1 MEPILFF
8 GEETTTQLFIN
19 NCTKAGIY
27 LKGLHGLPTKLTQQQ
42 WIWVRTSS
50 FKDTY
55 GDWENWYKCRFLL
68 ESEPVSALNGTEF
81 EPIPGKTLT
90 EQVSEYFL
98 KLGGIACS
106 PYFGN
111 VILDKK
117 GADDSLAHG
126 MGRKKAIAYAAVKDV
141 IEKGILIDYDFNH
154 KGRNYASAVVCA
166 PIQIQN
172 NRSICYVTITRKE
185 NSNRYYLHEVWT
197 EKSLTSARSNAVQ
210 GQPSHLQGTA
220 KILQNIL
227 AAKNFIINL
236 PLDENG
242 EPRLSSTI

>member
-27 LKGLHGLPTKLTQQQ
+27 LKGLHGLPTKLTPQQ

-55 GDWENWYKCRFLL
+55 GDWENWYKCKFLL
-68 ESEPVSALNGTEF
+68 DAKPVSALNGTEF
-81 EPIPGKTLT
+81 EPILGKTLT

-98 KLGGIACS
+98 KLGGIAYS
-106 PYFGN
+106 PYFGD

-154 KGRNYASAVVCA
+154 KGRNYNSAVISA
-166 PIQIQN
+166 PIIIKEERFICSVVITKMQD
-172 NRSICYVTITRKE
+172 NRF
-185 NSNRYYLHEVWT
+185 YLHEIKEQKKLSNEGSNTVQRQPQ
-197 EKSLTSARSNAVQ
+197 RSKAF
-210 GQPSHLQGTA
+210 A

>member
-19 NCTKAGIY
+19 NCTKVGIY
-27 LKGLHGLPTKLTQQQ
+27 LKGLHGLPTQLTPQQ

-154 KGRNYASAVVCA
+154 KGRNYNSAVISA
-166 PIQIQN
+166 PIIIKEERFICSVVITKMQD
-172 NRSICYVTITRKE
+172 NRF
-185 NSNRYYLHEVWT
+185 YLHEIKEQKKLSNEGSNTVQRQPQ
-197 EKSLTSARSNAVQ
+197 RSKAF
-210 GQPSHLQGTA
+210 A

-227 AAKNFIINL
+227 LTKDLVINL
-236 PLDENG
+236 PLDRNG
-242 EPRLSSTI
+242 EPILSSSTI